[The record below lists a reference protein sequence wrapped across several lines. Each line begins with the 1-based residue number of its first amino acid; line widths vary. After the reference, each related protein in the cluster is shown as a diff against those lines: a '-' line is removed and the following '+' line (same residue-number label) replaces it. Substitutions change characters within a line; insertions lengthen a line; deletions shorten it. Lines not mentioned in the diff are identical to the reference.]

1 MLAPALVLTLTALT
15 PSSDGGSAWPSV
27 GAPDAAPASSEVTIG
42 SADTGLPVDAGR
54 FTDAPPSGAPVDGG
68 RFTKGALNGDPQ
80 DGGLVPD
87 AGPAYERVEAEA
99 LPLRVERVE
108 LEGLSWTKPFVALRE
123 LQLELPGT
131 VTATQWRLGLT
142 RLWNCGLFSRV
153 DGRLE
158 RRPEGVVAVVELE
171 ERFSLNPLFS
181 FGIGGGAAWVRLGLN
196 DTNFLGRF
204 LEWGLRYER
213 FLAFNGGQ
221 VWFRDPRLFGKRLT
235 GLAQVEWLFR
245 PRPEY
250 TRRRLQGL
258 VDVLGE
264 LDDLFLFG
272 LRVEAFQDEYSAPLV
287 GEARLP
293 QNLRG
298 VLIHPSLRMGRIDTV
313 RLRERGA
320 SLEVRTSIG
329 VTTDATSPLYVQ
341 SLVEGLG
348 FVMLGERFNLALRGQ
363 LGLSTA
369 APTEQRFYLG
379 GLDLIRGFDDSS
391 VRTEQFLLGNAELRA
406 VVFDSTW
413 FAVVPAAFVDGAVVR
428 TESLETRGLLSA
440 GLGVRLLVPKMLRT
454 GLRADVA
461 VTLVGGR
468 PQVGFAFGVFQ
479 FFSSTDRFAIR

>member
-1 MLAPALVLTLTALT
+1 MLASALLLTVAAL
-15 PSSDGGSAWPSV
+15 
-27 GAPDAAPASSEVTIG
+27 
-42 SADTGLPVDAGR
+42 
-54 FTDAPPSGAPVDGG
+54 DAPGLADAGAPVVVEHLSAQAEAAPGASTASRRPPLVEPG
-68 RFTKGALNGDPQ
+68 RAVDPSPMSSA
-80 DGGLVPD
+80 DVVAAEVSPLAAD
-87 AGPAYERVEAEA
+87 AGPLPMPPADVVAPEA
-99 LPLRVERVE
+99 LPLRVEAVE
-108 LEGLSWTKPFVALRE
+108 VRGLSWTKPFVALRE
-123 LQLELPGT
+123 LQLAVPGE
-131 VTATQWRLGLT
+131 VTGEQWALGLT

-181 FGIGGGAAWVRLGLN
+181 FGVGGGAAWVRAGLN

-221 VWFRDPRLFGKRLT
+221 VWFRDPRLFGRRLT

-264 LDDLFLFG
+264 LEDRFLFG
-272 LRVEAFQDEYSAPLV
+272 LRVEAFRDEYSAPLA

-293 QNLRG
+293 VDLQG
-298 VLIHPSLRMGRIDTV
+298 VLVHPSVRMGRVDTV

-320 SLEVRTSIG
+320 SLEVRTTLG
-329 VTTDATSPLYVQ
+329 VTSDPRSPVFLQ
-341 SLVEGLG
+341 SFVEALG
-348 FVMLGERFNLALRGQ
+348 FWMLGERFNLALRAQ
-363 LGLSTA
+363 LGLSTP

-391 VRTEQFLLGNAELRA
+391 VRTEQFLASNVELRGVA
-406 VVFDSTW
+406 FDSTW

-428 TESLETRGLLSA
+428 AESREVRGLVSA

-461 VTLVGGR
+461 VTLAGGR